1 MGLHELSA
9 RRIQGGIPALNLA
22 PHEIDLVSRH
32 RMRRGGINVLSF
44 NGLSALAHLLHH
56 TLDLHG
62 RIGLDDP
69 PEILLEGIVRRGE
82 VGADSWARGE
92 FCIT

>member
-44 NGLSALAHLLHH
+44 NGLSALAHFLHD